1 MGDQANDYLHS
12 LMELQTFS
20 WSLFDRMPVVGILR
34 NIHPDTVYRLVP
46 AYQAAGLTTLE
57 ITMNTPG
64 AASIIE
70 TLSRQYNGRLNIG
83 AGTVRNT
90 SDLEAALKAGAG
102 FIVTPVLDE
111 QVIKECVKLGIP
123 VFPGAYTPTEIYRAW
138 HLGAPV
144 VKVFPAT
151 SLGAGY
157 FKDVLAPLND
167 IKLMPT
173 GGVSLDT
180 IPGFHKAGA
189 VAYGIGGPLFDKEL
203 IRKEDWEGL
212 ERHFRKF
219 STLVSELRAE

>member
-1 MGDQANDYLHS
+1 
-12 LMELQTFS
+12 
-20 WSLFDRMPVVGILR
+20 MPVTGILR
-34 NIHPDTVYRLVP
+34 NIHPDSVYRLVP
-46 AYQAAGLTTLE
+46 VYQAAGLTTLE

-70 TLSRQYNGRLNIG
+70 TLSRQYGGQLNIG
-83 AGTVRNT
+83 AGTVKDLY
-90 SDLEAALKAGAG
+90 DLESALKAGAG
-102 FIVTPVLDE
+102 FIVTPILDE
-111 QVIKECVKLGIP
+111 HVIKECVRLGIP
-123 VFPGAYTPTEIYRAW
+123 IFPGTYTPTEIYRAW
-138 HLGAPV
+138 HLGASV

-157 FKDVLAPLND
+157 FKDVLAPLNE

-189 VAYGIGGPLFDKEL
+189 VAYGIGSPLFDKEL
-203 IRKEDWEGL
+203 IGKEDWEGL